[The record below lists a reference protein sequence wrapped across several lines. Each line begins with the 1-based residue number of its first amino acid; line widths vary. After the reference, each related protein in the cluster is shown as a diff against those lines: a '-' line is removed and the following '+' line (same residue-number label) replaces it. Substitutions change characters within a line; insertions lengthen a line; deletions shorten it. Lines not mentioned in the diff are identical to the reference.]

1 MRFSIKSHNY
11 SYRVAAILKNGR
23 HFEHNE
29 ISDCHLC
36 FLEAENIPKISGQ
49 VAYFLQKVPTGLYIC
64 TIAAALCLENP

>member
-1 MRFSIKSHNY
+1 MGPPNPFLRSESDLAVSKTYNLMYRSLKSGNSVRFSIKSHNY

-36 FLEAENIPKISGQ
+36 FS
-49 VAYFLQKVPTGLYIC
+49 
-64 TIAAALCLENP
+64 